1 MPKAQK
7 FYQRRI
13 TKAPKPVKKRR
24 KEDGRP
30 RETYKKYK
38 FEETKLGFFL
48 KYEVPVVYDIIMNL
62 TPPEVFKEPALLLV
76 KMVCKSSSDP
86 SLKKAKFFR
95 YLEEY
100 ANLGLYCKR
109 ARQLTAKR
117 EAYYKGIQRKKTEK
131 FIRKNRKKIEGLRNE
146 RGKFLL

>member
-1 MPKAQK
+1 
-7 FYQRRI
+7 
-13 TKAPKPVKKRR
+13 VKKRR

-30 RETYKKYK
+30 RETYKRFK

-62 TPPEVFKEPALLLV
+62 TPPEAFKEPPLLLV
-76 KMVCKSSSDP
+76 KTVCKGSSDS

-100 ANLGLYCKR
+100 AFVGLYCKR
-109 ARQLTAKR
+109 ARKMTAKR
-117 EAYYKGIQRKKTEK
+117 EAYYKGIQRKKTAK
-131 FIRKNRKKIEGLRNE
+131 FIRQNRERIEGLRKNPV
-146 RGKFLL
+146 K